1 MFITNDLFKFTFN
14 IYATIFTLYTD
25 TEQSAVEQA
34 FTSYTN
40 RLDIGIILI
49 NQHVKTSP
57 IHLLL
62 NILQYCTNILLF
74 YAIYIDC

>member
-1 MFITNDLFKFTFN
+1 MNFIRFHTHIVFTF
-14 IYATIFTLYTD
+14 FMYTD

-49 NQHVKTSP
+49 NQHVNCPT
-57 IHLLL
+57 LLTTRY
-62 NILQYCTNILLF
+62 IAINILL
-74 YAIYIDC
+74 YAIYVDC